1 MAQTLKKVLMV
12 IAQTDFRDEEY
23 FIPKSVLESAGFEVK
38 TASIKRGEA
47 LGYLGGVVEVDL
59 EVNKVKIDDFV
70 AVVFAGG
77 AGMAKNLDNSEFQ
90 DLAKQAQLSGKV
102 IGGICIASVLLAK
115 AGVLQG
121 KKATVWS
128 SPMDKKAVKILQEN
142 GAIFVDLPVVIDGN
156 IITANGPQAARKFGE
171 GLTEILKRV

>member
-1 MAQTLKKVLMV
+1 MKKVLFV

-23 FIPKSVLESAGFEVK
+23 FIPKSVLENAAFEVK
-38 TASIKRGEA
+38 TASIKKGEA

-59 EVNKVKIDDFV
+59 EVNKVELEDFV
-70 AVVFAGG
+70 AVVFVGG
-77 AGMAKNLDNSEFQ
+77 AGMAKNLDNSAFQ
-90 DLAKQAQLSGKV
+90 ELAKQAQLSNKV
-102 IGGICIASVLLAK
+102 IAGICIASVLLAK

-142 GAIFVDLPVVIDGN
+142 GAIFVDLAVVADGN
-156 IITANGPQAARKFGE
+156 IIIANGPQAARKFGE
-171 GLTEILKRV
+171 TLTEILKQVR